1 MDFKIESLPQKSG
14 GLAALQMYA
23 RAAVYSI
30 VGWVTDVK
38 ARHSPHSGRGDHP
51 INQ

>member
-30 VGWVTDVK
+30 VAMVDRRQGKTLA
-38 ARHSPHSGRGDHP
+38 ARLGRRA
-51 INQ
+51 